1 MSKKIS
7 LVFVFVV
14 TLALILSACG
24 GGSGSGETSDVGDV
38 AAGKTLFE
46 QPIIDVQ
53 PGCSTCHSLTPDQVI
68 VGPSIAGVGTRA
80 ETRVSGMSAEDYL
93 RESILH
99 PDNYV
104 VEGFDPGV
112 MVQVWEE
119 TLTPE
124 QVDNL
129 VAFLLTLK

>member
-1 MSKKIS
+1 MFKKIS
-7 LVFVFVV
+7 LLFVFVV
-14 TLALILSACG
+14 ALALVLTACG
-24 GGSGSGETSDVGDV
+24 GSGGGETSEVGDV
-38 AAGKTLFE
+38 AAGKALFAE
-46 QPIIDVQ
+46 PIIDVQ
-53 PGCSTCHSLTPDQVI
+53 PGCNTCHSLTPDQVI
-68 VGPSIAGVGTRA
+68 VGPSMVGVATRA
-80 ETRVSGMSAEDYL
+80 DTRVSGMSAEDYI

-112 MVQVWEE
+112 MVQVWEQ

-129 VAFLLTLK
+129 VAYLLTLK